1 MKGKGQFFVYP
12 LITFCIRTHIKL
24 YEYIL
29 TDTICCGTIKNE
41 ICVCIHQKMDSVF
54 WFRKGPEVNYEES
67 KIPVHHK
74 KYK

>member
-29 TDTICCGTIKNE
+29 TDTICCGTIKM
-41 ICVCIHQKMDSVF
+41 KFVF
-54 WFRKGPEVNYEES
+54 VFIKRWIVYFGFGKVRK
-67 KIPVHHK
+67 
-74 KYK
+74 